1 MIMINIKEAVND
13 IDWVYFY
20 SQIPCDYLPDD
31 IKSKLIVGFDFTKS
45 QDDMEIILDIIMKH
59 KESSFLFVLLMS
71 SCRSFLLMS

>member
-1 MIMINIKEAVND
+1 MIMINIKEAVSD

-45 QDDMEIILDIIMKH
+45 QEDMEIIPDIIMKH
-59 KESSFLFVLLMS
+59 KEKSL
-71 SCRSFLLMS
+71 C